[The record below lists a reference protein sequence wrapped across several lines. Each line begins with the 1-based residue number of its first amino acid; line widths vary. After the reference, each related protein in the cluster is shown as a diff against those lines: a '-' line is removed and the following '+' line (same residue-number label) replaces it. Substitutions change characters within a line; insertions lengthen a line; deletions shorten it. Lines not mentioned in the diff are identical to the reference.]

1 MPSTNPWRQSLQP
14 IRDSLD
20 KMWCSATP
28 FTGSRVPPVLQLV
41 LGSLAD
47 YRREYTQLH
56 KAHRLDHGLEQRK
69 KALVEDVRL
78 DQLRRLSQL
87 DLFYKASFDQIQDEL
102 ASLQSCWQLEDKI
115 SKQAICPIATWP
127 STVPK
132 TISGADLDRID
143 QRLSDMLH
151 EWTRTFATE
160 LSGLGQDRELL
171 SEALRAPLE
180 AFEVDQLMP
189 KDPASLGQ
197 LVASAKEAFS
207 KLVRREVT
215 TSTLLDS
222 VMRTGEALSP
232 DEFEDRVRTLITEL
246 CKGLDRNK
254 VRIVLNDDMKTSS
267 SSIMRDE
274 DGEA

>member
-1 MPSTNPWRQSLQP
+1 
-14 IRDSLD
+14 
-20 KMWCSATP
+20 
-28 FTGSRVPPVLQLV
+28 
-41 LGSLAD
+41 
-47 YRREYTQLH
+47 
-56 KAHRLDHGLEQRK
+56 
-69 KALVEDVRL
+69 
-78 DQLRRLSQL
+78 
-87 DLFYKASFDQIQDEL
+87 
-102 ASLQSCWQLEDKI
+102 
-115 SKQAICPIATWP
+115 
-127 STVPK
+127 
-132 TISGADLDRID
+132 
-143 QRLSDMLH
+143 
-151 EWTRTFATE
+151 
-160 LSGLGQDRELL
+160 
-171 SEALRAPLE
+171 
-180 AFEVDQLMP
+180 MP

-197 LVASAKEAFS
+197 LIASAKEAFS